1 MMKKTEAPII
11 FLWVMVYIFFAMSL
25 GFILSGCATS
35 VTRLEP
41 IVPSEGAYAGYTC
54 EQLEQFY
61 INNTSEIR
69 LLASRQETKQ
79 ARDKTKMVANFLL
92 LPVFWGV
99 GDDENTEKL
108 KIALGE
114 YQAVIE
120 QVRLNNCGFKILT
133 IEGMVGE

>member
-1 MMKKTEAPII
+1 MKTI
-11 FLWVMVYIFFAMSL
+11 FVVFILFC
-25 GFILSGCATS
+25 ILSGCATS
-35 VTRLEP
+35 VVQLEP
-41 IVPSEGAYAGYTC
+41 IIPAEGTYAGYTC